1 MQPDP
6 TRMSPPNGLAGYLS
20 EHRFGL
26 LLVLCA
32 LALALMLAAV
42 YGTVG
47 FAPFWARFDVPA
59 A

>member
-1 MQPDP
+1 MQPAP
-6 TRMSPPNGLAGYLS
+6 TRASPPDGFAGHVS

-26 LLVLCA
+26 LLLLCA
-32 LALALMLAAV
+32 VALALMLAAV

-47 FAPFWARFDVPA
+47 FSPVWAHFDVPA